1 MPAVCY
7 FIVCDKRVVRS
18 VSIMK

>member
-7 FIVCDKRVVRS
+7 FIVCDKRVVRC